1 MCCLATSGGLVALV
15 KRISLPD
22 RKFVLGIFGETRQ
35 GSYRTG
41 FFHSVPA
48 RPYDRFYAYLSDFH
62 LVRAMVGARWN
73 GVEEA
78 RPLPTLPTCPHVSE
92 NKFSVGERE
101 SASVKRACHGL
112 GGAHGFILLV
122 CRNLLYCS
130 SGTRSLAAR
139 VDTLRIFS
147 CALRTEEASP
157 ARCSARYC
165 SASAT
170 VCRGESSGNE
180 RR

>member
-1 MCCLATSGGLVALV
+1 VLSRHVRGSGRVGKAHLSPRQKICSRHFWRNKAGFVSDGL
-15 KRISLPD
+15 LPL
-22 RKFVLGIFGETRQ
+22 R
-35 GSYRTG
+35 S
-41 FFHSVPA
+41 SA
-48 RPYDRFYAYLSDFH
+48 
-62 LVRAMVGARWN
+62 
-73 GVEEA
+73 
-78 RPLPTLPTCPHVSE
+78 PLPLRVRDGNPTNMRKTCRRGALERSGRSPSAPHAPHMPHVSE